1 MFNQNPGYSLAD
13 IAAVNGRNE
22 DGFFGGANGWWIIL
36 LFMFA
41 FGGGW
46 GNGWGG
52 NNGAALQGAVTRA
65 DLTYGFD
72 MSNLNRQVGDIGTA
86 ICNGFNLT
94 NSNMADGFAGA
105 QNAMCQGFSGVHS
118 AISENGYNTRDAIQ
132 NQTITNMQ
140 NTFALT
146 TQLHDMAATQAKCCC
161 ENEMLLSKS
170 FGDLN
175 YNLANQSCELK
186 QTLNGGV
193 RDIIEN
199 NNEGVRSILNV
210 LTQDKIATLQAENQ
224 DLRAAAS
231 QQAQNAYLLSQLR
244 PNPIPAYQ
252 VENPYTIPY
261 AYGFGRTYTTTT
273 TTTPYAAN
281 YFPVS
286 TCGCTSQL
294 A

>member
-1 MFNQNPGYSLAD
+1 MFNNPSYSLAD

-41 FGGGW
+41 FGGG
-46 GNGWGG
+46 GFGWGG
-52 NNGAALQGAVTRA
+52 ANQGALTRA

-72 MSNLNRQVGDIGTA
+72 MSNLGRQVGDIGTA

-105 QNAMCQGFSGVHS
+105 QNAMCQGFSGVHA
-118 AISENGYNTRDAIQ
+118 AINDSGYRTRDALHD
-132 NQTITNMQ
+132 QTVTNMQ
-140 NTFALT
+140 NTYAITHQLT
-146 TQLHDMAATQAKCCC
+146 DMAATQAKCCC
-161 ENEMLLSKS
+161 ENEMLISRS
-170 FGDLN
+170 FADLN

-186 QTLNGGV
+186 QALNTGV
-193 RDIIEN
+193 RDILEN
-199 NNEGVRSILNV
+199 NNEGVRAILDF

-224 DLRAAAS
+224 DLRNAAS
-231 QQAQNAYLLSQLR
+231 QSAQNAYLLSQLR
-244 PNPIPAYQ
+244 PNPIPSYQ
-252 VENPYTIPY
+252 VENPYVLPV
-261 AYGFGRTYTTTT
+261 AAGYTRTTT

-281 YFPVS
+281 YFPV
-286 TCGCTSQL
+286 TACGCTSQF